1 MKRVAVF
8 ASGSGSNFEALVK
21 ASREA
26 GTGSAPSYEIALLV
40 SDRAKSGAVA
50 RAGDLGVAVLTFR
63 AADYGSREA
72 YERMLV
78 DELRARNIDFI
89 VLAGYMRLVTQV
101 LLDAFDGKII
111 NVHPSL
117 LPSFPGTDAIVQA
130 IAYGAKITGVTVHF
144 VDGGMDTGP
153 VIAQEAVA
161 IDAADTAETLAPRIH
176 EAEHRLLPSV
186 VAAFAEGRVR
196 LDGRKVCVQR

>member
-26 GTGSAPSYEIALLV
+26 AGGSAPSYEVGLLV

-50 RAGDLGVAVLTFR
+50 RAGVLGIPVLTFR
-63 AADYGSREA
+63 AADYPSREA
-72 YERMLV
+72 YERMLA

-101 LLDAFDGKII
+101 LLGAFDGKII
-111 NVHPSL
+111 NIHPSL

-144 VDGGMDTGP
+144 VDSGMDTGP

-161 IDAADTAETLAPRIH
+161 VDSSDTAETLAPRIH
-176 EAEHRLLPSV
+176 EAEHRLLPTV
-186 VAAFAEGRVR
+186 VAAFAEGRIR
-196 LDGRKVCVQR
+196 LDGRKVYVRR